1 MTNIV
6 QHVFSWKMMKKLHM
20 KIGAFWPQQLL
31 GRFSGLE
38 IPPLSKKIREGKRRG
53 GEGREGD
60 REGRERKGRESK
72 GREEKRREKKK
83 ISWSHAFTSI
93 FGSSDLEFPGNL
105 VNSDQKSRVLVS
117 PFQVL
122 SKGCTRGRLWKAE
135 EAGNHKG
142 CW

>member
-53 GEGREGD
+53 GEGREGKGGK
-60 REGRERKGRESK
+60 EGGKVIYFHFTNTEYLLWAGFWSFRNRSQSLSSK
-72 GREEKRREKKK
+72 
-83 ISWSHAFTSI
+83 T
-93 FGSSDLEFPGNL
+93 
-105 VNSDQKSRVLVS
+105 
-117 PFQVL
+117 
-122 SKGCTRGRLWKAE
+122 
-135 EAGNHKG
+135 
-142 CW
+142 